1 LIWYWFT
8 DKFGGCMKKVIKIGL
23 IVAGSLLLLGIIGF
37 IAWGLTPL
45 GPTDEALAAM
55 ESDSAVTV
63 QDNGNFVSFAPTGLA
78 PITGFIFYPGGHVD
92 YRSYAPIA
100 REIASRGY
108 MVSIV
113 EMPLSLAVFGIDKA
127 DDVVSAYPDMR
138 YWVIGGHS
146 LGGSMAASYAMKNL
160 NQVQGLVFWASYPA
174 SSDDLSATE
183 LKGLSTYGSNDEVL
197 SKETVESTLAQ
208 LPPGTIT
215 EVIDGGNHAQF
226 GNYGPQPGDG
236 TATISAADQQLQA
249 ADLTVRILRA
259 VEGE

>member
-1 LIWYWFT
+1 MNKGLKLALTI
-8 DKFGGCMKKVIKIGL
+8 IG
-23 IVAGSLLLLGIIGF
+23 IVLLLCLVGF

-45 GPTDEALAAM
+45 GPTDEAFAAM
-55 ESDSAVTV
+55 KSDTVVTV
-63 QDNGNFVSFAPTGLA
+63 QENGNFVVFTPAAIT
-78 PITGFIFYPGGHVD
+78 PITGFILYPGGHVD

-113 EMPLSLAVFGIDKA
+113 KMPLSLAVFGVNKA
-127 DDVVSAYPDMR
+127 DDVIAAYPDMR

-146 LGGSMAASYAMKNL
+146 LGGSMAASYAEN
-160 NQVQGLVFWASYPA
+160 NPGVVEGVVFWASYPA
-174 SSDDLSATE
+174 DSDNLSKTE
-183 LKGLSTYGSNDEVL
+183 LKGLTTFGSNDAVL
-197 SKETVESTLAQ
+197 DRDNFNATLPL
-208 LPPGTIT
+208 LPPGTIIQ
-215 EVIDGGNHAQF
+215 VIQGGNHAQF

-236 TATISAADQQLQA
+236 TATISVADQQLQA